1 MDWVKN
7 GLHTQSN
14 NLGLFYIER
23 LGNKEK
29 YQHHLNSNSII
40 VHNQRV
46 IHQVLSM
53 LNKDNSRSTTYNF
66 IINHL
71 SKMMTNIKW
80 KKTRIGVT
88 TLGLLM
94 LANLIKKGIREKLMK
109 SVSIQNG
116 CNDDSLYDHV
126 LPKRI
131 QNRIPTDDTNNRKHQ
146 DLLRILS
153 ATLNKEKY
161 FVENLVYIFLHE
173 EQLKRKKLYDYIF
186 YNQFI
191 VFYDDD
197 VNDEDLYGRKRARSR
212 SNQNRK
218 RLSNDNNDFEERS
231 GISCLHP
238 NGYIEKDI
246 NYVWCKSSKY

>member
-7 GLHTQSN
+7 DLHTQSN

-29 YQHHLNSNSII
+29 YQHHPNSNSII

-131 QNRIPTDDTNNRKHQ
+131 QNRIPTDDTNKRKHQ

-173 EQLKRKKLYDYIF
+173 EQLK
-186 YNQFI
+186 
-191 VFYDDD
+191 
-197 VNDEDLYGRKRARSR
+197 
-212 SNQNRK
+212 
-218 RLSNDNNDFEERS
+218 
-231 GISCLHP
+231 
-238 NGYIEKDI
+238 
-246 NYVWCKSSKY
+246 